1 MANPIYQKIIK
12 NAVFNLNRFGETIT
26 YRAQKAEKG
35 EEIIAIVEIGE
46 SLAEEKAAFRGGDI
60 SANRK
65 TSDTA
70 VFTVMLDDVPK
81 PEAGDV
87 ITYNDEEW
95 KVTRINLIDSVGGN
109 VTVEAARNVRGF
121 GR

>member
-1 MANPIYQKIIK
+1 MANPIIQKMIK
-12 NAVFNLNRFGETIT
+12 NACFNLGMLAESIT
-26 YRAQKAEKG
+26 YKAKNADEGKD
-35 EEIIAIVEIGE
+35 IAAIVEIGE

-70 VFTVMLDDVPK
+70 VFTVLLEDVAK
-81 PEAGDV
+81 PEPGDV
-87 ITYNDEEW
+87 ITYNGEDW
-95 KVTRINLIDSVGGN
+95 KVNRINLIDSIGGN
-109 VTVEAARNVRGF
+109 VTVEAARQVRGF